1 MVDCNARWLT
11 FNVVDRKFYHYL
23 TGKIHIVEQSLHDRY
38 GPVVRTSPN
47 CLTFCSQEA
56 FDSIYGFNHG
66 FEKGD
71 FYAFARN
78 PGKGTSNV
86 FSARGYA
93 EHRDR
98 RRKVVGA
105 ALTSAHVRT
114 YSPVVVKHVQL
125 FLATI
130 ASATTAARDG
140 VIDIAEPVHALT
152 FNMMVELIYGPWVT
166 SPPSA
171 GPWTETTAGK
181 GILPVM
187 STISKFSW
195 GASHIPLLGRL
206 MSSNLMIKL
215 TRKPTSDNAGNF
227 TGLSALFVKAQELV
241 LKAPPLVRDV
251 EQPSIAKSMLS
262 IEKGDSR
269 HMEPQRVLSECTNL
283 LFAGPGSTAA
293 AVTGVLAQLGT
304 TEGQKWQELI
314 RNELKQNTDSSG
326 GGGGGGSE
334 YSSSKVLDAVVK
346 ESMRYS
352 APFPS
357 AFPRDVMPGAETSIP
372 GIKGPLPI
380 GTLVGV
386 NLWAISRD
394 PAVWG
399 DDAREWKPQRWLD
412 APNDAAKKTLEE
424 KFVVFGK
431 GARGCIGK
439 EVAFMIII
447 QAVSAILQTWRIE
460 RVGEVRQNAWLEM
473 QNEYC
478 GLRMMKL

>member
-1 MVDCNARWLT
+1 MINRIARQLT
-11 FNVVDRKFYHYL
+11 FTVIDRKFYHYL
-23 TGKIHIVEQSLHDRY
+23 TGKIHIVEQSLHDQY

-78 PGKGTSNV
+78 PGNGTSNV

-125 FLATI
+125 FLAKI

-152 FNMMVELIYGPWVT
+152 FNLMVELIYGPRVT
-166 SPPSA
+166 DPPSA

-215 TRKPTSDNAGNF
+215 TRKPTSDSAGNF
-227 TGLSALFVKAQELV
+227 TGLSALIAKAQRLV
-241 LKAPPLVRDV
+241 IQDPPLVRDV

-269 HMEPQRVLSECTNL
+269 YMEPQRVLSESINL
-283 LFAGPGSTAA
+283 LFAGPGSIAA

-304 TEGQKWQELI
+304 AEGQKWQEMI
-314 RNELKQNTDSSG
+314 RNELQQNTDSS
-326 GGGGGGSE
+326 
-334 YSSSKVLDAVVK
+334 SSSGGEHSSSNVLDAVVK

-399 DDAREWKPQRWLD
+399 ADAREWKPQRWLD
-412 APNDAAKKTLEE
+412 ASNDAAKKTLEE

-439 EVAFMIII
+439 EVAFMIVT

-460 RVGEVRQNAWLEM
+460 SVGEVRQKAWLEM

-478 GLRMMKL
+478 GLRMVKL

>member
-1 MVDCNARWLT
+1 M
-11 FNVVDRKFYHYL
+11 
-23 TGKIHIVEQSLHDRY
+23 
-38 GPVVRTSPN
+38 VRTSPN
-47 CLTFCSQEA
+47 CLSFSSQEA

-78 PGKGTSNV
+78 PSTRTSNV
-86 FSARGYA
+86 FSARGHA

-114 YSPVVVKHVQL
+114 YSPVVSKHVHL
-125 FLATI
+125 FLSRI
-130 ASATTAARDG
+130 ASAATTAKDG
-140 VIDIAEPVHALT
+140 VINIAEPVHALT
-152 FNMMVELIYGPWVT
+152 INMMVELIYGPGVT
-166 SPPSA
+166 PSA
-171 GPWTETTAGK
+171 EPWTETTAGK
-181 GILPVM
+181 GILPIM
-187 STISKFSW
+187 KTISKFSW

-206 MSSNLMIKL
+206 MSSKLMMKL

-227 TGLSALFVKAQELV
+227 TGLSALFAKAQELV
-241 LKAPPLVRDV
+241 VKNPSMARDT

-262 IEKGDSR
+262 IEEGDSK

-304 TEGQKWQELI
+304 AKGQKWQETI
-314 RNELKQNTDSSG
+314 RNELKQNTDSS
-326 GGGGGGSE
+326 SS
-334 YSSSKVLDAVVK
+334 SSSKALDAVVK

-399 DDAREWKPQRWLD
+399 DDAREWKPERWLD
-412 APNDAAKKTLEE
+412 APNDAAKKALDE
-424 KFVVFGK
+424 KLVVFGK

-439 EVAFMIII
+439 EVAFMMITE
-447 QAVSAILQTWRIE
+447 AVAAILQTWRIE
-460 RVGEVRQNAWLEM
+460 RVGDVRQNAWLEM
-473 QNEYC
+473 QNKCC
-478 GLRMMKL
+478 GVRLVKL